1 MNPLKILTLNT
12 GLIEIDIPLLRY
24 ITVVHAKELR
34 TDALIKALRE
44 SPHNVIMLQ
53 ELGGSLQ
60 KKVLRAMSDLYPYHA
75 THRNFKLF
83 STHLLILSK
92 TPLSNIRF
100 VPFELQT
107 HFESWGIT
115 KGLLCA
121 DVNHDG
127 TNYHLINTHLV
138 ASGTKASDTTPKTIR
153 VRTHQIN
160 QIKKFVHNHYHA
172 DDIVII
178 GGDFNSGP
186 FSCSENYNVII
197 DELSDCMTCASESD
211 RITWSPENPL
221 ARKSTRRD
229 PHKQLDGF
237 YMKHHH
243 FEQFKDSMQITRR
256 FVEHL
261 EIPYKGKTVVTPV
274 SDHYGVEMVIH
285 RTQ

>member
-1 MNPLKILTLNT
+1 M
-12 GLIEIDIPLLRY
+12 
-24 ITVVHAKELR
+24 
-34 TDALIKALRE
+34 
-44 SPHNVIMLQ
+44 MQ

-60 KKVLRAMSDLYPYHA
+60 KKVLAGMKDLYPYHA

-83 STHLLILSK
+83 STHLMILSK

-100 VPFELQT
+100 IPFEQQT

-121 DVNHDG
+121 DINHNG
-127 TNYHLINTHLV
+127 TTYHLINTHLV

-160 QIKKFVHNHYHA
+160 QLKKFIHQHYSN
-172 DDIVII
+172 DDIVIV

-186 FSCSENYNVII
+186 FSCTENYNVII
-197 DELSDCMTCASESD
+197 DDLSDCMQQATEID

-243 FEQFKDSMQITRR
+243 FEQFKDTMHITRR
-256 FVEHL
+256 FVEHVQ
-261 EIPYKGKTVVTPV
+261 IFYKGSTITTPV
-274 SDHYGVEMVIH
+274 SDHFGVEMTIQKN
-285 RTQ
+285 T